1 MRGETEECDLCVP
14 KHPKRASL
22 RSWAY
27 LLAKWRNPLEKKNKI
42 KFSVTCQ
49 NHCPEK
55 SVMENTYLFRHR
67 QSKRLHVRSTPEG
80 EQVSQQD
87 QTRRPDKWG
96 TNTRMAFEVKR
107 GKTVTYKGL
116 ISTNLLELLVCCHNY
131 TISWFAFAVQKFSQ
145 RLLSIENGHNF
156 RAKISAT
163 NERLAFLQ

>member
-1 MRGETEECDLCVP
+1 MRGEAEECDLCVP

-27 LLAKWRNPLEKKNKI
+27 LLAKWRNPL
-42 KFSVTCQ
+42 Q
-49 NHCPEK
+49 NEPKLSFLVSWQNYIPEQ
-55 SVMENTYLFRHR
+55 SVMENTNLFRYR
-67 QSKRLHVRSTPEG
+67 QLKRLHVRSTPEG

-96 TNTRMAFEVKR
+96 TETKKAFEIKR

-116 ISTNLLELLVCCHNY
+116 ISTNLLELLVCRHNY

-145 RLLSIENGHNF
+145 CLLSIENSHNF
-156 RAKISAT
+156 RAK
-163 NERLAFLQ
+163 N